1 MTFRTEETE
10 ETEVILGV
18 ICCFSRIDFDFVS
31 PYVSSVLPVVAKV
44 NRRTKVYQL
53 LDPN

>member
-1 MTFRTEETE
+1 MYFEYDLLPEETDV
-10 ETEVILGV
+10 TEVILGF

-44 NRRTKVYQL
+44 NNRVHIDQ
-53 LDPN
+53 